1 MSISLLTNITSLAA
15 QQNLNNTQGALAQ
28 SIGRL
33 SSGMRINSAADDA
46 AGLGISQSLQ
56 ADIASLGQAQR
67 NSNDA
72 VSMSQ
77 VAEGGMSQMQGI
89 VSRMRQ
95 LAVESSNATLGST
108 ERGYVQTEFGQLSS
122 EINRIGA
129 TTNFNGQ
136 KLLDGSA
143 STGLTFQ
150 VGIQNTSNDRLSLSI
165 TKLATT
171 TLGSTSLHIASC
183 SLSTA
188 TGAQNA
194 LGAFDAAIKQLSTSR
209 ANLGAVQNRMDI
221 AISNLQN
228 TTTNLTA
235 ANSRITDV
243 DVASETANMTQENIL
258 SQAGIAVL
266 SQANQLPSAALSL
279 LRG

>member
-1 MSISLLTNITSLAA
+1 MSISLLTNVTSLQA
-15 QQNLNNTQGALAQ
+15 QQNLDNTQGALAQ

-33 SSGMRINSAADDA
+33 SSGMRINSASDDA
-46 AGLGISQSLQ
+46 AGLGISQSLK
-56 ADIASLGQAQR
+56 ADIASYGQASQ
-67 NSNDA
+67 NTNDA

-77 VAEGGMSQMQGI
+77 VAEGGMSQMQDI

-95 LAVESSNATLGST
+95 LAVESSNSTLGST
-108 ERGYVQTEFGQLSS
+108 ERGYVNTEFNQLSS

-136 KLLDGSA
+136 QLLDGSA
-143 STGLTFQ
+143 SSGLTFQ
-150 VGIQNTSNDRLSLSI
+150 VGIYNTANDRLTMSI
-165 TKLATT
+165 NRLAAS
-171 TLGSTSLHIASC
+171 TLGSTVTIASV

-194 LGAFDAAIKQLSTSR
+194 LSVFDAAIKQLSTSR
-209 ANLGAVQNRMDI
+209 ANIGAVQNRMQV
-221 AISNLQN
+221 AISNLQT
-228 TTTNLTA
+228 TTTNLTS
-235 ANSRITDV
+235 ANSRISDV

-266 SQANQLPSAALSL
+266 GQANQIPSAALSL

>member
-1 MSISLLTNITSLAA
+1 MSISLLTNATSLAA
-15 QQNLNNTQGALAQ
+15 QQNLTATQGKLAA
-28 SIGRL
+28 SIGHL
-33 SSGMRINSAADDA
+33 SSGMRINNAADDA

-56 ADIASLGQAQR
+56 ADISSLGQAQR
-67 NSNDA
+67 NANDS

-95 LAVESSNATLGST
+95 LAVESSNSTLGST
-108 ERGYVQTEFGQLSS
+108 ERGYVQTEFTQLSS
-122 EINRIGA
+122 EIDRIGA

-136 KLLDGSA
+136 QLLDGSA

-150 VGIQNTSNDRLSLSI
+150 VGIYNTANDRLAMSI
-165 TKLATT
+165 TRLAASS
-171 TLGSTSLHIASC
+171 LGSTSLHIASC

-188 TGAQNA
+188 TNAQTA
-194 LGAFDAAIKQLSTSR
+194 LGAFDAAIKQLSTAR
-209 ANLGAVQNRMDI
+209 ANVGAIQNRMQI
-221 AISNLQN
+221 AISNLAN

-243 DVASETANMTQENIL
+243 DVASETANMTQQNIL
-258 SQAGIAVL
+258 SQAGVAVL

>member
-1 MSISLLTNITSLAA
+1 MSISLLTNVTSLAA
-15 QQNLNNTQGALAQ
+15 QQNLDNTQGALAQ

-33 SSGMRINSAADDA
+33 SSGMRINSASDDA
-46 AGLGISQSLQ
+46 AGLGISQSLK
-56 ADIASLGQAQR
+56 ADIASYGQASQ
-67 NSNDA
+67 NTNDA

-77 VAEGGMSQMQGI
+77 VAEGGMSQMQDI

-95 LAVESSNATLGST
+95 LAVESANSTLGST
-108 ERGYVQTEFGQLSS
+108 ERGYVNTEFTQLSS

-136 KLLDGSA
+136 QLLDGSA
-143 STGLTFQ
+143 SSGLTFQ
-150 VGIQNTSNDRLSLSI
+150 VGIYNTTNDRLTMSI
-165 TKLATT
+165 NRLAAS
-171 TLGSTSLHIASC
+171 TLGSTVTIASV

-194 LGAFDAAIKQLSTSR
+194 LSVFDAAIKQLSTSR
-209 ANLGAVQNRMDI
+209 ANIGAVQNRMQV
-221 AISNLQN
+221 AISNLQT

-235 ANSRITDV
+235 ANSRISDV

-266 SQANQLPSAALSL
+266 GQANQIPSAALSL